1 MFISDREA
9 KIIALQTVGGY
20 MDVLINDVDFYRDE
34 KGNVIR
40 NQKDVDKIIKQ
51 LDIIAESLNSRAN
64 KLENGKATK

>member
-51 LDIIAESLNSRAN
+51 LDIIAESLNDRAN